1 MPARITVCYPD
12 RPAAECLLNEQAQ
25 YRLGRSLRCEL
36 TLNHPTVSREHA
48 RVAFRSGQW
57 ELKDQHS
64 QNGVKVNGTRVE
76 ESTLNGDALIT
87 LGELDC
93 LFEPQSEQQL
103 ESLVAHNQWRLDQA
117 QQPRQAEMD
126 SLQQTLDEQL
136 NAVISLVGTQR
147 GLILLG
153 EAPQQMRLVS
163 VQGMSTAELGDSGFE
178 GSIGAIGRV
187 IDTEA
192 SVLAMDVTQDHLLN
206 RRESIQRKQIAALVA
221 MPLKCGDQLLG
232 VLYTDSREA
241 GKILT
246 ELDMAIVNSLC
257 QQIELNLQAIQ
268 ISQQVAS
275 LQQLLQSDTRMS
287 LQRVPQAS
295 MSKQSDQSLSWRL
308 VH

>member
-25 YRLGRSLRCEL
+25 YRLGRSRRCEL

-48 RVAFRSGQW
+48 RVSYRSGGW
-57 ELKDQHS
+57 ELTDQHS

-76 ESTLNGDALIT
+76 QSTLAGDALIT

-93 LFEPQSEQQL
+93 LFEPQSQQQL
-103 ESLVAHNQWRLDQA
+103 ESLIAHNQWRMEQA
-117 QQPRQAEMD
+117 CQPRQAELD
-126 SLQQTLDEQL
+126 TLKQTLDEQL
-136 NAVISLVGTQR
+136 SAVISLVGMQR

-153 EAPQQMRLVS
+153 DSKSQMSLVS
-163 VQGMSTAELGDSGFE
+163 TLGMSENELNDASFE
-178 GSIGAIGRV
+178 GSVGAIGRV
-187 IDTEA
+187 IDSQEPL
-192 SVLAMDVTQDHLLN
+192 VAMDISQDHLLR

-221 MPLKCGDQLLG
+221 MPLQINDQLMG
-232 VLYTDSREA
+232 ILYSDSREA

-257 QQIELNLQAIQ
+257 QQIELNLQAIHL
-268 ISQQVAS
+268 SQQVAS
-275 LQQLLQSDTRMS
+275 LQQMLQGDSRVAIQRMPRSMLSDK
-287 LQRVPQAS
+287 S
-295 MSKQSDQSLSWRL
+295 MKSSNWRL